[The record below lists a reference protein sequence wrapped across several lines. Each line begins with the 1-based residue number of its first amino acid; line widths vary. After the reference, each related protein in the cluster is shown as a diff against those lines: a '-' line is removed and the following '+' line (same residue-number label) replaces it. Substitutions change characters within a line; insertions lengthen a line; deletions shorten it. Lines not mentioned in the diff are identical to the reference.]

1 MPTTRISS
9 KISRIRKTL
18 TEPLAAARF
27 AFLSFAG
34 MKRLLPC
41 TIFIAYFFTFSLEC
55 RAQCRYNVSFT
66 TSNNY
71 CVGSTFGLTSTHAL
85 EKIVWYEN
93 GHALDSAKAAQSLS
107 TNGITVVGAQSPVPG
122 NNQAVYCTG
131 IFVDEAGNLYVADN
145 NQELVKK
152 YPPGGS
158 GVVVAGGH
166 GAGAGANQLD
176 NPTAIFVDHQGNLYV
191 YDAANN
197 RIQEWA
203 VGASSGVTVAGAYEG
218 SYSGLGAG
226 LYVDC
231 SGDLFLGDAE
241 GFSVLEFQSASL
253 NPGSTG
259 TLVAGGHGLGSG
271 PNQFY
276 TPGDVCLDQQG
287 NIFVDDTYNWRVQE
301 WKVGA
306 PSGTTVAGGNG
317 RGRNANQITAVN
329 IWVSGD
335 DTLYVS
341 DGGNGLGN
349 GRVQKWSPGAT
360 SGQTLLG
367 GNGNGSAPDQFNSNG
382 PLYIDVKGNIFV
394 SDGGNFRVQEFKRTS
409 TIDST
414 FTPAAPGKYYAVVTD
429 MQGFTETTDTLYI
442 NSPQAGPP
450 SISITATTDAA
461 PVCVPITFTA
471 TTANVGIS
479 ANFQWEVSGVRVGD
493 DATTYSNG
501 LFANGDQVDCIMTT
515 QEGCTENI
523 VNDTSNIITLSIDP
537 KGAAAVTIAAT
548 KTQICQGDSVDF
560 TATVVNGAAQPT
572 FEWLLNG
579 NPIPGDDSAAYH
591 SDTLTN
597 GDIVTCL
604 ITSDD
609 VCGLAKSNSIPVAV
623 SLPAVIATDQTF
635 TIPYGKSLVLTPNV
649 TGGDIISWLWSPG
662 KGLSDSTIE
671 DPVADPTTT
680 TLYTLKVVAAGG
692 CSDTASI
699 LVNVYTALGI
709 PNAFTPNGDGHND
722 IFYVA
727 GGPQNSKV
735 EDFAVYDRWG
745 VMLFHVHGVA
755 PGDPTFGWNGY
766 AHGQPAAPGTYVYL
780 ITMKFA
786 DGGSRMYKGTV
797 ILVR

>member
-1 MPTTRISS
+1 
-9 KISRIRKTL
+9 
-18 TEPLAAARF
+18 
-27 AFLSFAG
+27 

-41 TIFIAYFFTFSLEC
+41 SIFIAHFFTFSLEC
-55 RAQCRYNVSFT
+55 RAQCGYPVSFT

-85 EKIVWYEN
+85 EKIVWYTDGN
-93 GHALDSAKAAQSLS
+93 ALNSAKAAQSLS
-107 TNGITVVGAQSPVPG
+107 TSGITVVGVQSSGPG

-145 NQELVKK
+145 NQEWVKK
-152 YPPGGS
+152 YPPGS
-158 GVVVAGGH
+158 SNGVIVAGGH
-166 GAGAGANQLD
+166 GVGAAANQLD

-203 VGASSGVTVAGAYEG
+203 VGASSGVTVAGAGEG

-231 SGDLFLGDAE
+231 AGNIYVGDGG
-241 GFSVLEFQSASL
+241 GFGVLEFPPVASGSY
-253 NPGSTG
+253 PGVS
-259 TLVAGGHGLGSG
+259 TLVAGGHGLGDG
-271 PNQFY
+271 PDQFY
-276 TPGDVCLDQQG
+276 TPGDICLDQKG

-301 WKVGA
+301 WAVGA
-306 PSGTTVAGGNG
+306 SSGVTVAGGNG
-317 RGRNANQITAVN
+317 RGLNSNQITAVN

-349 GRVQKWSPGAT
+349 SRVQKWNPGAT
-360 SGQTLLG
+360 TGQTILG
-367 GNGNGSAPDQFNSNG
+367 GNGVGNGASQFNGNG
-382 PLYIDVKGNIFV
+382 PIYMDIKGNIFV
-394 SDGGNFRVQEFKRTS
+394 SDGSNFRVQEFKRTS
-409 TIDST
+409 SIDST
-414 FTPAAPGKYYAVVTD
+414 FTPTAPGKYYAVVTD
-429 MQGFTETTDTLYI
+429 MQGFTETTDTLYV

-450 SISITATTDAA
+450 SISIAATTNAA
-461 PVCVPITFTA
+461 PVCVPISFNA
-471 TTANVGIS
+471 TTANAGSS

-493 DATTYSNG
+493 NTTTYSNN

-515 QEGCTENI
+515 QAGCTENI
-523 VNDTSNIITLSIDP
+523 VNDTSNIITLAIDP
-537 KGAAAVTIAAT
+537 EGAATVTIAAT

-560 TATVVNGAAQPT
+560 TATVANGAAQPT

-579 NPIPGDDSAAYH
+579 NPIPGDDSAGYH

-597 GDIVTCL
+597 GDILTCL

-609 VCGLAKSNSIPVAV
+609 VCGLAKSNSIPVTV
-623 SLPAVIATDQTF
+623 SLPVVIAADQTF

-649 TGGDIISWLWSPG
+649 TGGDIISWLWTPG
-662 KGLSDSTIE
+662 RGLSDSTIE

-699 LVNVYTALGI
+699 LVNVYTPLGI

-727 GGPQNSKV
+727 GGPQNSRV

-745 VMLFHVHGVA
+745 VVLFHVHGVA
-755 PGDPTFGWNGY
+755 PGDPAYGWNGY
-766 AHGQPAAPGTYVYL
+766 VHGQLALPGTYVYQ
-780 ITMKFA
+780 IVMKFA
-786 DGGSRMYKGTV
+786 DGSSRMYKGTV

>member
-1 MPTTRISS
+1 
-9 KISRIRKTL
+9 
-18 TEPLAAARF
+18 
-27 AFLSFAG
+27 

-41 TIFIAYFFTFSLEC
+41 IIFITHFFTFSLEC
-55 RAQCRYNVSFT
+55 KAQCGYPLSIT
-66 TSNNY
+66 TNNNY
-71 CVGSTFGLTSTHAL
+71 CVGSTFGLGSTHAL
-85 EKIVWYEN
+85 EKIVWYQN

-107 TNGITVVGAQSPVPG
+107 TSGITVVGGQSPVAG
-122 NNQAVYCTG
+122 DNQAVYCTG

-145 NQELVKK
+145 NQEWVKK
-152 YPPGGS
+152 YPPGS
-158 GVVVAGGH
+158 STGVVVAGGH
-166 GAGAGANQLD
+166 GVGAAANQLD

-203 VGASSGVTVAGAYEG
+203 AGASSGVTVAGAGEG

-231 SGDLFLGDAE
+231 GGNIYVGDAARF
-241 GFSVLEFQSASL
+241 GVLEFPPIA
-253 NPGSTG
+253 NDPSTGNG
-259 TLVAGGHGLGSG
+259 TLVAGGHGLGDG
-271 PNQFY
+271 ANQFY
-276 TPGDVCLDQQG
+276 TPGDICLDQKG

-301 WKVGA
+301 WAPGA
-306 PSGTTVAGGNG
+306 AAGVTVAGGNG
-317 RGRNANQITAVN
+317 RGLNSNQITAVN

-335 DTLYVS
+335 DTVYVS
-341 DGGNGLGN
+341 DGGNGLSN
-349 GRVQKWSPGAT
+349 SRVQKWSPGAT
-360 SGQTLLG
+360 TGQTLLG
-367 GNGNGSAPDQFNSNG
+367 GNGIGNGASQFNGNG
-382 PLYIDVKGNIFV
+382 PIYMDIKGNIFV
-394 SDGGNFRVQEFKRTS
+394 SDGGNFRVQEFKRTAL
-409 TIDST
+409 IDST
-414 FTPAAPGKYYAVVTD
+414 FTPTAAGKYYAVVTD
-429 MQGFTETTDTLYI
+429 MQGFTETSDTIYV

-461 PVCVPITFTA
+461 PVCVPISFNA
-471 TTANVGIS
+471 TTANAGLS
-479 ANFQWEVSGVRVGD
+479 ANLQWEVSGVRVGD
-493 DATTYSNG
+493 GSTTYSNN

-515 QEGCTENI
+515 QAGCTENI
-523 VNDTSNIITLSIDP
+523 VNDTSNIITLAIDP
-537 KGAAAVTIAAT
+537 EGAATVTIAAT

-560 TATVVNGAAQPT
+560 TATVANGAAQPG

-579 NPIPGDDSAAYH
+579 NPIPGDDSTTWH
-591 SDTLTN
+591 SDSLRS
-597 GDIVTCL
+597 GDVVTCL

-623 SLPAVIATDQTF
+623 SLPVVIAADQTF

-649 TGGDIISWLWSPG
+649 TGGEIVSWLWTPG

-692 CSDTASI
+692 CSDTASV

-745 VMLFHVHGVA
+745 VVLFHVHGVA
-755 PGDPTFGWNGY
+755 PGDPAYGWNGY
-766 AHGQPAAPGTYVYL
+766 VHGQLALPGTYVYQ
-780 ITMKFA
+780 IVMKFA
-786 DGGSRMYKGTV
+786 DGSSRMYKGTV